1 MVVGVRGWAGTDMG
15 VGWKYRSVVG
25 IMFQVYSVKILSYH
39 GGVNNVEEEGL

>member
-1 MVVGVRGWAGTDMG
+1 VVVGVRGWAGTDVG
-15 VGWKYRSVVG
+15 VGWKCVVG